1 MTAEKPPNLEGLAP
15 IVGLRIREARTDKGL
30 SQKDLVGERFS
41 KSYISSIER
50 GKITPSLKALEY
62 IARRLNVTVGYLLTG
77 VHPGQSNNGGSATVI
92 AASPEEP
99 ADQESPAR
107 WDLLMYE
114 ARILREQ
121 HRYDQAR
128 HLLSTKI
135 RVRQLGVE
143 QLKQYHF
150 TLAQVNLDLGDYTG
164 ALGELDTAR
173 DLADKTGDQEMLAR
187 IRQFSGMVYMRQ
199 GKPVLAIEQL
209 RQALQSVETGS
220 MRGFHYRLAVFSQL
234 GQLQHQLGDDKE
246 AFEMYQ
252 RALPLAEDGAT
263 PDKLALLYW
272 NLAASYRDA
281 GNLAQARAYA
291 TKSLA
296 LYETVEDM
304 KMLSE
309 LRSGYGLILL
319 EAHRFEEA
327 EEQFLQARQQAAEQN
342 NPVDNTIACMHLAD
356 LYLEQNDLDKARRYS
371 DEMEQGLERLDPT
384 LRGHGLSS
392 RASLLAAQGD
402 NEKAISYFEEAVKL
416 IENSQAKELLSR
428 VYFRYARAL
437 SAIGNSARAAEM
449 FERAYRQLDGR
460 GSLVADR

>member
-15 IVGLRIREARTDKGL
+15 IVGLRIRESRTDKGL

-77 VHPGQSNNGGSATVI
+77 VHPGQSTTTNNAFTP
-92 AASPEEP
+92 SPEEP
-99 ADQESPAR
+99 IDQESPAR

-121 HRYDQAR
+121 HRYEQAR

-150 TLAQVNLDLGDYTG
+150 TLAQVSVDLADYAG
-164 ALGELDTAR
+164 ALAELEAAR

-187 IRQFSGMVYMRQ
+187 IRQFSGLIFMRQ

-209 RQALQSVETGS
+209 RQALQAVETGV
-220 MRGFHYRLAVFSQL
+220 MKGFHYRLAVFSQL
-234 GQLQHQLGDDKE
+234 GLLQHQLGDDKE
-246 AFEMYQ
+246 AVEMYQ
-252 RALPLAEDGAT
+252 RALHLAEDGAT
-263 PDKLALLYW
+263 PEKLALLYW
-272 NLAASYRDA
+272 NLAVSYRDG
-281 GNLAQARAYA
+281 GNLTQAKVYA
-291 TKSLA
+291 GKSLA
-296 LYETVEDM
+296 LYETLGDM
-304 KMLSE
+304 KMLTE
-309 LRSGYGLILL
+309 LRSGYGLILF
-319 EAHRFEEA
+319 EARRFKEA
-327 EEQFLQARQQAAEQN
+327 EEQFQQAKQQAAEHN
-342 NPVDNTIACMHLAD
+342 DPVDHTIACMHLAD
-356 LYLEQNDLDKARRYS
+356 LYLEQNDLEKARRYS
-371 DEMEQGLERLDPT
+371 DEMEQGLDKVDPT
-384 LRGHGLSS
+384 VRGHAYSS

-402 NEKAISYFEEAVKL
+402 NEKAITYFEDAVQL
-416 IENSQAKELLSR
+416 IEPTHSKELLSKI
-428 VYFRYARAL
+428 YFRYARAL

-449 FERAYRQLDGR
+449 FERAYRQLGR
-460 GSLVADR
+460 TSLVTDR

>member
-77 VHPGQSNNGGSATVI
+77 VHPGQSSTTSATVI
-92 AASPEEP
+92 SASPEEP
-99 ADQESPAR
+99 VDQDSPVR

-121 HRYDQAR
+121 RRFDQAK

-150 TLAQVNLDLGDYTG
+150 TLAQVNLDLADYTG

-220 MRGFHYRLAVFSQL
+220 MRGFHFRLAVFSQL

-252 RALPLAEDGAT
+252 RALQLAEDGAT

-272 NLAASYRDA
+272 NLAASYREA

-296 LYETVEDM
+296 LYETLDDL
-304 KMLSE
+304 KMMTE

-319 EAHRFEEA
+319 EARRFEEA
-327 EEQFLQARQQAAEQN
+327 EQQFLQARQQAAEQN

-356 LYLEQNDLDKARRYS
+356 LYLEQNDLEKARRFS
-371 DEMEQGLERLDPT
+371 DEMEQGLDRLDPT
-384 LRGHGLSS
+384 LRGHALSS
-392 RASLLAAQGD
+392 RASLLGAQGD

-416 IENSQAKELLSR
+416 IEHSQAKELLSR

-449 FERAYRQLDGR
+449 FERAYRQLGR
-460 GSLVADR
+460 ASLVADR

>member
-77 VHPGQSNNGGSATVI
+77 VHPGQPNGASASTAI
-92 AASPEEP
+92 TATPEEP
-99 ADQESPAR
+99 GDQDSPAR

-121 HRYDQAR
+121 RRFDQAR

-150 TLAQVNLDLGDYTG
+150 TLAQVNLDLADYTS
-164 ALGELDTAR
+164 ALAELDTAR
-173 DLADKTGDQEMLAR
+173 DLAEKTADLEMLAR
-187 IRQFSGMVYMRQ
+187 IRQFSGLVYIRQ

-209 RQALQSVETGS
+209 RQALQTIETGS
-220 MRGFHYRLAVFSQL
+220 MRGFHFRLAVFTEL

-252 RALPLAEDGAT
+252 RALQLAEDGAT
-263 PDKLALLYW
+263 PEKRALLYW
-272 NLAASYRDA
+272 NLAASYREA
-281 GNLAQARAYA
+281 GNLAQARVYA

-296 LYETVEDM
+296 LYETVADV
-304 KMLSE
+304 KMLTD
-309 LRSGYGLILL
+309 LRSGYGQILL
-319 EAHRFEEA
+319 EARRFEEA
-327 EEQFLQARQQAAEQN
+327 EAQFIKARQQAVEQN
-342 NPVDNTIACMHLAD
+342 NPVDLTVASMYLAD
-356 LYLEQNDLDKARRYS
+356 LYLEQNDLEKARQFS
-371 DEMEQGLERLDPT
+371 DEMDRGLDKLEPA
-384 LRGHGLSS
+384 LRGRALSS
-392 RASLLAAQGD
+392 RASFLAAQGD

-416 IENSQAKELLSR
+416 IEHTQAKELLSR
-428 VYFRYARAL
+428 IFFRYARAL

-449 FERAYRQLDGR
+449 FERAYRQLGR

>member
-1 MTAEKPPNLEGLAP
+1 MTAEKPVNLEGLAP

-77 VHPGQSNNGGSATVI
+77 VHPGQSVPANGTANI

-99 ADQESPAR
+99 ADQDSPAR
-107 WDLLMYE
+107 WDLLMSE

-121 HRYDQAR
+121 RRFDQAK
-128 HLLSTKI
+128 HLLATKI

-143 QLKQYHF
+143 QSKQFHF
-150 TLAQVNLDLGDYTG
+150 TLAQVNLDLADYPN
-164 ALGELDTAR
+164 ALAALDTVR
-173 DLADKTGDQEMLAR
+173 DLADKTGDTEMLAR
-187 IRQFSGMVYMRQ
+187 TRQLAGQVYVRQ

-209 RQALQSVETGS
+209 RQALQAVETGG
-220 MRGFHYRLAVFSQL
+220 MRGFHFRLAVFSQL

-252 RALPLAEDGAT
+252 RALQLAGDGAT
-263 PDKLALLYW
+263 PDKLAQLYW

-281 GNLAQARAYA
+281 GNLAQARSYA

-296 LYETVEDM
+296 LYETVDDM
-304 KMLSE
+304 RMLTE
-309 LRSGYGLILL
+309 LRSGYGQILL
-319 EAHRFEEA
+319 EARRFKEA
-327 EEQFLQARQQAAEQN
+327 EEQFLQARRQAAEQN
-342 NPVDNTIACMHLAD
+342 DPVAATIASMHLAD
-356 LYLEQNDLDKARRYS
+356 LYLEQNDLENARRYS
-371 DEMEQGLERLDPT
+371 EEMAQGLDRLEPA
-384 LRGHGLSS
+384 LRGHALSS
-392 RASLLAAQGD
+392 RAGFLAALGENDQ
-402 NEKAISYFEEAVKL
+402 AIRYFEEAVKL
-416 IENSQAKELLSR
+416 IENSQARELLSG

-449 FERAYRQLDGR
+449 FERAYRQLGR
-460 GSLVADR
+460 ASLVADR